1 MIFVYFDQNFSI
13 SQLGYKLDNEKY
25 TSEHIY
31 NVCLLLYVCSDRSC
45 SVKSGLISTFDTL
58 I

>member
-25 TSEHIY
+25 TLALFIMFVY
-31 NVCLLLYVCSDRSC
+31 YCMFAQIVAAL
-45 SVKSGLISTFDTL
+45 
-58 I
+58 